1 MVLPWPI
8 VYRAPMVRLLSLSIA
23 VVLTLLSLAAQAA
36 PTHKRPKPVWHGY
49 GFLPG
54 YRQPLSNSQPLY
66 AQKDALRR
74 LARQNRRP
82 WYIDPVPEYLGYD
95 DELHYFGRPGFYRGR
110 YNGGTFGPCW
120 TRTPIGPIWNC
131 G

>member
-1 MVLPWPI
+1 MAFQQPD
-8 VYRAPMVRLLSLSIA
+8 VYGELMWRLLCLSIS
-23 VVLTLLSLAAQAA
+23 VTLTLLSVVAQAA
-36 PTHKRPKPVWHGY
+36 PLPKKPKPVWHGY

-54 YRQPLSNSQPLY
+54 YQQPLSNSQPLY

-82 WYIDPVPEYLGYD
+82 WYIDPTPEYYGYD
-95 DELHYFGRPGFYRGR
+95 GEWHYVGRPGFYRGQ
-110 YNGGTFGPCW
+110 YNGGPFGPCLA
-120 TRTPIGPIWNC
+120 RTPLGPNWNC